1 MMDGIKEIYES
12 LPPWLWSKILMIVG
26 LIVIFLS
33 LNYAAVSNRR
43 KRNK

>member
-1 MMDGIKEIYES
+1 MDGIKEIWES
-12 LPPWLWSKILMIVG
+12 LPPWIWSKIMVITG

-33 LNYAAVSNRR
+33 LNYAAISNRR